1 MDLQK
6 IVLRIK
12 LEFGIIKAVLQQC
25 SVPGDWLSSLAD
37 RKNIPNLV
45 PSISHL
51 TAPLDERPWVETYLV
66 ARPGDLHFEI

>member
-1 MDLQK
+1 MHCLAEKGMQNGKENGKK

-25 SVPGDWLSSLAD
+25 SVPGNWLSSLAD

-45 PSISHL
+45 PSVSHL
-51 TAPLDERPWVETYLV
+51 TAPYIRD
-66 ARPGDLHFEI
+66 FEQG